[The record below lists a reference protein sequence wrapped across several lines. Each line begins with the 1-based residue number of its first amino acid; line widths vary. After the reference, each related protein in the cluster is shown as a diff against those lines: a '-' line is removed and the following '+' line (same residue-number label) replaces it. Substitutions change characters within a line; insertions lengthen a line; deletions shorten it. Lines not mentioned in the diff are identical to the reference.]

1 MPHSSQRARG
11 TRSRTTETVS
21 CSSSAAACRR
31 SRTTTRSSSSVTR
44 MAVTAPRM
52 IFLGF
57 GKWARADRIYALEPL
72 EGPDR
77 GHGRRTRVWVEG
89 LPEPIVASRT
99 ERTILTEMGQDAS
112 ELSPLLDD
120 ALDLAERLAA
130 AVEEGRVDLGDL
142 GRRARRVLERTARPP
157 EPEQLF

>member
-1 MPHSSQRARG
+1 
-11 TRSRTTETVS
+11 
-21 CSSSAAACRR
+21 
-31 SRTTTRSSSSVTR
+31 
-44 MAVTAPRM
+44 MAVSTPRM

-89 LPEPIVASRT
+89 LSEPIVASRT
-99 ERTILTEMGQDAS
+99 ERTILTEMGQDAAAAM
-112 ELSPLLDD
+112 SPLLDD
-120 ALDLAERLAA
+120 ALDLAERLAT

-142 GRRARRVLERTARPP
+142 GRRARRVLEKTAKPA
-157 EPEQLF
+157 EPKQLF

>member
-1 MPHSSQRARG
+1 MVDG
-11 TRSRTTETVS
+11 RST
-21 CSSSAAACRR
+21 
-31 SRTTTRSSSSVTR
+31 
-44 MAVTAPRM
+44 RM

-89 LPEPIVASRT
+89 LAEPIVASRT
-99 ERTILTEMGQDAS
+99 ERTILAEMGQDSSGAS
-112 ELSPLLDD
+112 PILDD

-130 AVEEGRVDLGDL
+130 AVEQGRVDLGDL
-142 GRRARRVLERTARPP
+142 GRRARRVLEKTARPP

>member
-1 MPHSSQRARG
+1 MI
-11 TRSRTTETVS
+11 T
-21 CSSSAAACRR
+21 
-31 SRTTTRSSSSVTR
+31 SVATN
-44 MAVTAPRM
+44 APRM

-89 LPEPIVASRT
+89 LTEPIVASRT
-99 ERTILTEMGQDAS
+99 ERTILAEMGQDAS
-112 ELSPLLDD
+112 LVSPVLDD
-120 ALDLAERLAA
+120 ALDLAERLAT

-142 GRRARRVLERTARPP
+142 GRRARRVLEKTARPADT
-157 EPEQLF
+157 EQLF

>member
-1 MPHSSQRARG
+1 
-11 TRSRTTETVS
+11 
-21 CSSSAAACRR
+21 
-31 SRTTTRSSSSVTR
+31 
-44 MAVTAPRM
+44 MAVTTPRM

-112 ELSPLLDD
+112 LVSPVLDD
-120 ALDLAERLAA
+120 ALDLAERLA
-130 AVEEGRVDLGDL
+130 EQSQTGKVDLPDL
-142 GRRARRVLERTARPP
+142 GRRARRLLEATAKPND
-157 EPEQLF
+157 EKLF

>member
-1 MPHSSQRARG
+1 
-11 TRSRTTETVS
+11 
-21 CSSSAAACRR
+21 
-31 SRTTTRSSSSVTR
+31 
-44 MAVTAPRM
+44 MAVPPSRM
-52 IFLGF
+52 VFLGF

-89 LPEPIVASRT
+89 LAEPIVASRT
-99 ERTILTEMGQDAS
+99 ERTILAEMGQDAS

-142 GRRARRVLERTARPP
+142 GRRARRVLERTAKP
-157 EPEQLF
+157 ETEQLF